1 MGVFTK
7 LQNLAGLGGSSG
19 RSDAKTMTYWTTP
32 WKWRDNEGTYVSNGG
47 EMWVYRVL
55 DVHPLR
61 WEDTATK
68 LDLGSPLAAL
78 LYELADTSKD
88 MGVGLKSLTKS
99 REIHLLALTWEE
111 NATLPQDT
119 PEGLEPLLSDL
130 LDAVVPVK
138 AVLVGVKLFQTIDT
152 SSGVKG
158 IVESAKRNASKAL
171 GEEAVDFAPYEQ
183 DRKRVMEILRR
194 NGASRPPTKDVQRY
208 MESWYNLGRGPDAT
222 IVETRSELYIGD
234 FDRLEFAAVM
244 AFDNPELQAPH
255 DTWALT
261 AQTTPSPAS
270 VISIRGQLDPSTVSR
285 VRVRRSQR
293 RMLDQIAEEEAS
305 GDVERPEHTDTYQLA
320 QRLEQFIVSGREPL
334 ISNCSIVMAR
344 HVEPNIT
351 TTYIDELRNDFGIEL
366 KPLEHRQLAA
376 LEETL
381 PCGAVRAN
389 PFLQDVS
396 VGMLAYAGLQGFSR
410 LGDSTGV
417 FAGWVDPE
425 YPPCL
430 LNPLGA
436 PARERPPS
444 MLVAGEPGS
453 GKTMLMQTLAAQISL
468 AGMRVIFV
476 NPKGFD
482 TLDGLLE
489 IVPEGERIG
498 LSEIE
503 RQGGFFDPFR
513 FVKPTPEGRQVAADI
528 ATQHILAVLGSR
540 GTAGLGFTQDQEIAL
555 IAGMREAAD
564 QGATCV
570 AHALTFVQDEF
581 VRDQVLKQATDPLF
595 RLGIAGLDGTAPEP
609 FADSSNLLLIEFDR
623 PLDLPEKGVQ
633 PSEYTRTQR
642 LAVAAVRLVTRSA
655 MEILGSSG
663 GGALFVDEAW
673 MFLQSQEG
681 LAALQSLGRLGRSQN
696 ILPVFAT
703 QRVDDLLK
711 DGIDMQSY
719 LSRVFVLQ
727 LSDEKEAAA
736 ALKLCQLEPRP
747 DRIGWL
753 RQAGPRRLETGE
765 VVRGAM
771 GVHMDL
777 DGRHAAVLISIPEWL
792 RKTLSS
798 NPEESRRRRE
808 ARSARLGA
816 VSAPSKA
823 PLAAQDQN
831 DARGGGW
838 VDV

>member
-1 MGVFTK
+1 MSVFGK
-7 LQNLAGLGGSSG
+7 FKNLAGLGGASG
-19 RSDAKTMTYWTTP
+19 KADAKTMTYWTTP
-32 WKWRDNEGTYVSNGG
+32 WQWRDNDGMYVSNNGDV
-47 EMWVYRVL
+47 WLYRKL

-61 WEDTATK
+61 WEDADTK
-68 LDLGSPLAAL
+68 LELGSPLASL

-88 MGVGLKSLTKS
+88 MGVGLKSLTRS
-99 REIHLLALTWEE
+99 REIHLLALTWE
-111 NATLPQDT
+111 APAAMPADT
-119 PEGLEPLLSDL
+119 PDGLAPLLEDL
-130 LDAVVPVK
+130 LNAVVPVK
-138 AVLVGVKLFQTIDT
+138 AVVVGIKLFQTVDT
-152 SSGVKG
+152 SAGVKG
-158 IVESAKRNASKAL
+158 LVESAKRNASKAL
-171 GEEAVDFAPYEQ
+171 GEAAFDPRPYEA
-183 DRKRVMEILRR
+183 DRKKVTEICRR
-194 NGASRPPTKDVQRY
+194 NGAGKVPDKVTRSY

-222 IVETRSELYIGD
+222 IIETRDELFIGD

-244 AFDNPELQAPH
+244 AFENLELHAPH

-261 AQTTPSPAS
+261 AQTAASPAT

-293 RMLDQIAEEEAS
+293 RMIDQIEEEQAS
-305 GDVERPEHTDTYQLA
+305 GDIERAEQTETYHLA

-344 HVEPNIT
+344 HIEMGVS
-351 TTYIDELRNDFGIEL
+351 TTYVDELRNDYGIEL

-381 PCGAVRAN
+381 PCGTTRAN

-396 VGMLAYAGLQGFSR
+396 IGMLAYAGLQGFST

-425 YPPCL
+425 FPPCL

-444 MLVAGEPGS
+444 MLIAGEPGS

-468 AGMRVIFV
+468 AGMRVIFI

-489 IVPEGERIG
+489 VVPDGERIG

-503 RQGGFFDPFR
+503 REGGFFDPFR
-513 FVKPTPEGRQVAADI
+513 FVKQTPEGRQVAADI

-540 GTAGLGFTQDQEIAL
+540 GTAGLGFTQEQEIAL
-555 IAGMREAAD
+555 ISGMREAAE

-570 AHALTFVQDEF
+570 AHALSFVPDAY
-581 VRDQVLKQATDPLF
+581 VREQVLRQASDPLF
-595 RLGIAGLDGTAPEP
+595 RLGIAGLDGKAPEP
-609 FADSSNLLLIEFDR
+609 FADSSRLLLIEFDR

-655 MEILGSSG
+655 MEILGTSG

-711 DGIDMQSY
+711 DGIDMQTY

-736 ALKLCQLEPRP
+736 ALKLCQLEPRA
-747 DRIGWL
+747 DRIAWL
-753 RQAGPRRLETGE
+753 RQAGPQRLEDGK

-771 GVHMDL
+771 AVHMDL

-792 RKTLSS
+792 RRTLSS
-798 NPEESRRRRE
+798 NPEEAKKRRAARQARRL
-808 ARSARLGA
+808 AGSG
-816 VSAPSKA
+816 STPSV
-823 PLAAQDQN
+823 PPQPE
-831 DARGGGW
+831 
-838 VDV
+838 